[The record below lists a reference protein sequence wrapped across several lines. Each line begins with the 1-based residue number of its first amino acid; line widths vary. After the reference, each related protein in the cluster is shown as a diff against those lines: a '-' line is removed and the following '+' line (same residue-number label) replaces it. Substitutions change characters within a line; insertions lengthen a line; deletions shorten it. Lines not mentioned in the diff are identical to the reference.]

1 MTQQEERLR
10 GLIAGVRGK
19 TGLFSSK
26 VWDVV
31 VNDRRIVFAELAKRM
46 LGQAAAPARAE
57 ACYGRVRGW

>member
-1 MTQQEERLR
+1 
-10 GLIAGVRGK
+10 LIAGVRGK

-46 LGQAAAPARAE
+46 LEQAAAPARAE